1 MPISREEFE
10 DGRTDLGVP
19 IIQYLSARSNEAFT
33 PGEILYAL
41 TTVYER
47 RATLTEVSG
56 FLRAL
61 VRSGHI
67 ETKEVSGTQ
76 RYTINVDS
84 E

>member
-1 MPISREEFE
+1 MPISRGEFE

-19 IIQYLSARSNEAFT
+19 ILQYLSARSNEAFT

-47 RATLTEVSG
+47 RATITEVSSI
-56 FLRAL
+56 LRTL
-61 VRSGHI
+61 VNSGNI

-76 RYTINVDS
+76 MYTIIINTQ
-84 E
+84 

>member
-10 DGRTDLGVP
+10 FGRMDLSVP
-19 IIQYLSARSNEAFT
+19 ILQYLGIRRNEAFT
-33 PGEILYAL
+33 PSEILYAL

-56 FLRAL
+56 FLMLL
-61 VRSGHI
+61 VRNGQL
-67 ETKEVSGTQ
+67 ETKEVSGAQ
-76 RYTINVDS
+76 MYTIIVDS